1 VKPVWPEVRAF
12 VDHLDQLEHL
22 EQWDRLDLRVCPV
35 SWVNP
40 VHQVPPVL
48 LDHQEILLS
57 CP

>member
-1 VKPVWPEVRAF
+1 M
-12 VDHLDQLEHL
+12 DHLDLLEHL
-22 EQWDRLDLRVCPV
+22 ELWDRLDLRVCPV
-35 SWVNP
+35 SWVNL

>member
-1 VKPVWPEVRAF
+1 
-12 VDHLDQLEHL
+12 VDHLDLLEHL

-48 LDHQEILLS
+48 LDHQEMLLS